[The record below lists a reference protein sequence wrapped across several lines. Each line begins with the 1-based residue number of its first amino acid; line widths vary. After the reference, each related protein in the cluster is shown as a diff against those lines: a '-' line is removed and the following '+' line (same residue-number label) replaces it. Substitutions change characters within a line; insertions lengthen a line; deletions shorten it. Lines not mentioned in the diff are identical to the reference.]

1 MSTEVTFTEQFDI
14 DTNAS
19 GPTVDDTNKTYNIFI
34 QNDDLQDIT
43 YNQTKVLMAEEQSLT
58 INPTPFEAFN
68 TSPIDDI
75 ASIGDPSVITAME
88 GVNLSSYDA
97 QRDPIHGAVIND
109 INTIFNYINLR
120 GETELMILE
129 KMNMIL
135 SYLQTSARTATFATK
150 ISTYTEDK
158 TKKMYS
164 HFIDSEDYANM
175 GISGVPI
182 DPTKRDKGGFLI
194 SNYQKYTQSSED
206 GTFIKDTNGNYE
218 MISTGVL
225 SPSFNLFKRSNFNI
239 SESYGDYDC
248 IFARV
253 KINSYNVNVWA
264 PIFVFKFYSQN
275 TDKEYSVHF
284 KLTEEQINT
293 LYNNQTATNT
303 YPSLVYWGT
312 QDPTKFSF
320 SSPRAYDILIPIVFS
335 ETNINKIT
343 YDTYTTSNNI
353 RTLSTTE
360 DVTLGITDY
369 TKFNSLVLKQIT
381 IEIDGTEPTDS
392 ILYSFGNIIKGG
404 LPQEFIC
411 YSS

>member
-1 MSTEVTFTEQFDI
+1 MSTFTEQFNI

-34 QNDDLQDIT
+34 QNDELQDIT
-43 YNQTKVLMAEEQSLT
+43 YSQTKVLMAEEQSLT
-58 INPTPFEAFN
+58 VNPTPFEAFN

-158 TKKMYS
+158 TKKIYS
-164 HFIDSEDYANM
+164 DFVDSVDYANM

-182 DPTKRDKGGFLI
+182 DATKRDKGGFLI

-206 GTFIKDTNGNYE
+206 GTFTKNTDGSYE
-218 MISTGVL
+218 MISTNVDT
-225 SPSFNLFKRSNFNI
+225 PSFNLFKRSNFNI

-248 IFARV
+248 IFARI
-253 KINSYNVNVWA
+253 KINSYDINVRA

-284 KLTEEQINT
+284 QLTTEQITT
-293 LYNNQTATNT
+293 LYNNQNGTNT

-312 QDPTKFSF
+312 QDPTKFNF
-320 SSPRAYDILIPIVFS
+320 SSPRAYDKLIPIAFT
-335 ETNINKIT
+335 ETNITKIT
-343 YDTYTTSNNI
+343 YDTYIITDST
-353 RTLSTTE
+353 RTLSSTD
-360 DVTLGITDY
+360 DVTAEIADY

-381 IEIDGTEPTDS
+381 IEIDGTEETDS